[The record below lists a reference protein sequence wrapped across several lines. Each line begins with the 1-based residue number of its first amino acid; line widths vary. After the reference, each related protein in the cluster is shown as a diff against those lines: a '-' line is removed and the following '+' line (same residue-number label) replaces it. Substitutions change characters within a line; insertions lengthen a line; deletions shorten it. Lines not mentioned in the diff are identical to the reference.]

1 MRRETLECHPP
12 FFLEDFLSGTDF
24 GGYGLIVVQFWLGRD
39 SVHRV
44 LSRKSR
50 TIWVVESSV
59 ALDSRSG
66 LIMGDLEKDFL
77 FEPIKQ
83 VVTRALRNLQA
94 QFRSGLQLFLVYR
107 GADRCEDAKH

>member
-24 GGYGLIVVQFWLGRD
+24 GGYGLIKVQFRLGRGGA
-39 SVHRV
+39 HRA

-50 TIWVVESSV
+50 TIWGVESSI

-66 LIMGDLEKDFL
+66 LIMGDLPRDSL
-77 FEPIKQ
+77 FEP
-83 VVTRALRNLQA
+83 V
-94 QFRSGLQLFLVYR
+94 
-107 GADRCEDAKH
+107 E